1 MMIYGSLGKSKPKKK
16 TKKEIADYES
26 WIKSV
31 ASMKTTFSSMK
42 SKSKFE
48 NKFPDLSI
56 PAGRDSKVY
65 PSIVTFGGTATKP
78 VYGKV
83 YTGTAM
89 KGIGTLHKSNAVPI
103 FSDEEARDQAN
114 MRR

>member
-1 MMIYGSLGKSKPKKK
+1 MIYGSLGKSKPKKK

-48 NKFPDLSI
+48 NKFAILVI
-56 PAGRDSKVY
+56 L
-65 PSIVTFGGTATKP
+65 I
-78 VYGKV
+78 
-83 YTGTAM
+83 
-89 KGIGTLHKSNAVPI
+89 
-103 FSDEEARDQAN
+103 
-114 MRR
+114 